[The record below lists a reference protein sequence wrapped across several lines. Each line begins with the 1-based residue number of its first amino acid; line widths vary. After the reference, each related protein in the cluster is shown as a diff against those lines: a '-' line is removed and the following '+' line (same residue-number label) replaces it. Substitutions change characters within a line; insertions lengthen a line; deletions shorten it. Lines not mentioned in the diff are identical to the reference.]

1 MTGIPVAGRATYGLA
16 DFIGV
21 FLFGCGGS
29 DDQAG
34 APMDPGTVKTFA
46 ERCSALAGSAI
57 PAADIA
63 LPTKG
68 ANITSAVSGDIRPLH
83 PGYRGRT
90 VISDIG

>member
-1 MTGIPVAGRATYGLA
+1 MAWPLSSA
-16 DFIGV
+16 FS
-21 FLFGCGGS
+21 CS

-34 APMDPGTVKTFA
+34 APMDPGTVKTS

-68 ANITSAVSGDIRPLH
+68 ANITSAVCGEIRPLH
-83 PGYRGRT
+83 SGYRGRT
-90 VISDIG
+90 VSSDIGYCALRIFI